1 MILMIRLEL
10 FIQQTYEWIFS
21 LILMVL
27 LSIYWPCMLFTHD
40 CMYILATI
48 TQMVY
53 DIVRTVCML
62 KNMRDLN

>member
-40 CMYILATI
+40 CIYLRLLHKWCMTLLELC
-48 TQMVY
+48 
-53 DIVRTVCML
+53 VC
-62 KNMRDLN
+62 